1 MARLEEIID
10 ANLKANPEEHCF
22 WWENK
27 WYTRADF
34 SRLVDSYEASLAASS
49 FGRGQRLSVLTA
61 NCPMI
66 LALSV
71 AIWRR
76 GGTISPLNVKSGAIS
91 LIGTLELIDP
101 FAVVTSDTIGDDVTE
116 LLREHS
122 FPCVKCAPFEDLP
135 KIEGKI
141 SPIETSD
148 TAIIFATSGTTG
160 LPKAVPLTHKNIE
173 SDCAGTKEALRGLAA
188 GDIFLNAL
196 PNFHSF
202 GYTVNMALP
211 LIMNGKIAIVPSF
224 LPPSQTINAIL
235 SSGVTIV
242 FGVPAVFSFLLSAIE
257 RGSAP
262 KDLFAKTKYLVTG
275 GDRLSD
281 NLHDMAE
288 RLIGKDIMEG
298 YGLTETSPVISLNR
312 SYAEHRRGTVGPFIK
327 DYEWQ
332 LRDEKGVNAGGD
344 NPRAGEGVLWVRG
357 SPVSLGYFRA
367 PETTA
372 ERFDGAWVNTGD
384 YVRLEDGGDDGVF
397 IRILDRVTDII
408 IVGGFNVYPQEVE
421 LILHSHPAVKTAI
434 VVGMPHP
441 VNGEV
446 PKAFIMKNDG
456 AEVTDLEIVKY
467 CKERLAHFKVPRKVE
482 FVGDFP
488 LSSTGKIL
496 RRVLRER
503 EREQSKG
510 K

>member
-1 MARLEEIID
+1 MVRLEEIID
-10 ANLKANPEEHCF
+10 ANLKARPEEQCF

-27 WYTRADF
+27 WYVRADF
-34 SRLVDSYEASLAASS
+34 SRLVDSYEASLAASG
-49 FGRGQRLSVLTA
+49 FGRGQRLAVLTA

-71 AIWRR
+71 AVWRL

-101 FAVVTSDTIGDDVTE
+101 FAVVTSDSIDDE
-116 LLREHS
+116 AGGLLKEHGFS
-122 FPCVKCAPFEDLP
+122 CVKCAPLGELP

-141 SPIETSD
+141 SSFTTPDI
-148 TAIIFATSGTTG
+148 AVIFATSGTTG

-173 SDCAGTKEALRGLAA
+173 SDCIGVKDALKELES

-202 GYTVNMALP
+202 GYTVNMIMP
-211 LIMNGKIAIVPSF
+211 LIANCKIAIVPSF
-224 LPPSQTINAIL
+224 LPPSQTINTIV
-235 SSGVTIV
+235 SSGANFI
-242 FGVPAVFSFLLSAIE
+242 FGVPAVFSFLLAAIE

-262 KDLFAKTKYLVTG
+262 KDLFAKAKCLYTG

-281 NLHDMAE
+281 NLHESAQ
-288 RLIGKDIMEG
+288 RLTGKDIMEG
-298 YGLTETSPVISLNR
+298 YGVTETSPVISVNR

-332 LRDEKGVNAGGD
+332 LRDEKDKNTSGD
-344 NPRAGEGVLWVRG
+344 NPRVGEGVLWVKG
-357 SPVSLGYFRA
+357 SPVSPGYFRA
-367 PETTA
+367 PEITA
-372 ERFDGAWVNTGD
+372 ERFDEGWFNTGD

-446 PKAFIMKNDG
+446 PKAFILKNDG

-488 LSSTGKIL
+488 LSGTGKIL

-503 EREQSKG
+503 EREQDK